1 MEIEQY
7 REQLDEMLR
16 AKQRLM
22 QGHNKDLEE
31 RDAMIE
37 RMQISHEELIAK
49 KEKEKA
55 ILKQRLEEADLHLA
69 RSQKEA

>member
-1 MEIEQY
+1 
-7 REQLDEMLR
+7 MLR

-37 RMQISHEELIAK
+37 RMQISHEEQIAK
-49 KEKEKA
+49 RAKEKA
-55 ILKQRLEEADLHLA
+55 ILKQKLKEADLILT
-69 RSQKEA
+69 RSQKEAFDLRDQLTKR